1 MIRWYW
7 WKQLLLFDTLIW
19 QVLSELAMEE
29 KNVKCLGYVGKLCRF
44 VRELRVL
51 GEESLELMKFGDLG
65 CKM

>member
-1 MIRWYW
+1 
-7 WKQLLLFDTLIW
+7 
-19 QVLSELAMEE
+19 MEE